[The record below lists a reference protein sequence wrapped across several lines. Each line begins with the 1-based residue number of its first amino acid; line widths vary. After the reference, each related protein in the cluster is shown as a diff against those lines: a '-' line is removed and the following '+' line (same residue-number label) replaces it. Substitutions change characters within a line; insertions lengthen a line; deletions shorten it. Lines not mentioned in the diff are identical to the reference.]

1 VDTLLTLVIALGGI
15 ATGIGAIWAAML
27 ARRQARL
34 TERSLAQTERSLAE
48 QVQTLREQNEQA
60 RFHLEADILLR
71 VYDRYVNPFFLSSR
85 SDAAKHVMDNF
96 FADEELKEVEYLNTA
111 AIEVGNFFE
120 QLGHLQS
127 MGAVSDE
134 AVWGLFSLVIRS
146 YWTLYEPAIKKLRE
160 EWQSPEIY
168 SSFER
173 LNDRMAALDR
183 ERGVEAPTN
192 QALRAFMEE
201 ELALKGRDTPTTE

>member
-1 VDTLLTLVIALGGI
+1 VDTFLTLVIALGGI

-48 QVQTLREQNEQA
+48 QVQILREQNEQA

-96 FADEELKEVEYLNTA
+96 FEDEELKEVEYLNTA

-134 AVWGLFSLVIRS
+134 AVWGIFSLVIRS
-146 YWTLYEPAIKKLRE
+146 YWTLYEPAIMKLRE
-160 EWQSPEIY
+160 VWQSPEIY
-168 SSFER
+168 SSFEG

-183 ERGVEAPTN
+183 ERGVEAPTK

>member
-1 VDTLLTLVIALGGI
+1 VDTLFTLVIAVGGI

-27 ARRQARL
+27 ARRQTQL
-34 TERSLAQTERSLAE
+34 TERSFAE
-48 QVQTLREQNEQA
+48 QVQILREQNEQA

-85 SDAAKHVMDNF
+85 SDAAKHVLDNF

-134 AVWGLFSLVIRS
+134 AVWGICALVIRS

-160 EWQSPEIY
+160 EWQSPEVY

-173 LNDRMAALDR
+173 LNDRMVALDR
-183 ERGVEAPTN
+183 ERGAETPTKE
-192 QALRAFMEE
+192 ALRAFMEE